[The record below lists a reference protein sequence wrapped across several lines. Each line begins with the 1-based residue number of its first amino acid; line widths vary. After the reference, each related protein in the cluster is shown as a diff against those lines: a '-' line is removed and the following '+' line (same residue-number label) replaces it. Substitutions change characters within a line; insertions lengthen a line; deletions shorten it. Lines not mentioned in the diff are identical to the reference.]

1 MGEER
6 IVLGIIVGVFF
17 TWVAFKIYMWAHEM
31 DKKYKQAQK
40 EKSELQDKSFL
51 KDLRIKDLEDKVYTT
66 RREEKNGKLRR
77 RH

>member
-17 TWVAFKIYMWAHEM
+17 TWVAFKIYIWAHEM
-31 DKKYKQAQK
+31 DKKYKQTKK
-40 EKSELQDKSFL
+40 EKEELQEKTFY
-51 KDLRIKDLEDKVYTT
+51 KDLRIKDLETEIKT
-66 RREEKNGKLRR
+66 RRNEKNGKLRR